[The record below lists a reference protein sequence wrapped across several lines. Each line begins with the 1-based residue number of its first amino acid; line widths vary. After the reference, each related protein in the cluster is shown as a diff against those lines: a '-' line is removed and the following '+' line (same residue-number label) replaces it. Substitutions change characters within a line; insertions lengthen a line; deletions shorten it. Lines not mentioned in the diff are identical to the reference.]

1 MIPATSQLHKLQ
13 RHYSCFRVL
22 SPVRPLPIA
31 VTHVSKV
38 LEPRSSREVQWQL
51 ACEAPQFQNYDHVS
65 DCSVQWANG
74 TRALKQL
81 YSDCTTTHLPIS
93 ITDKDHLMKEFP
105 IRSGLG
111 YDLPK
116 DEQQFLECVVTLWH
130 HILDDGHQKAGET
143 LSVQHQLNYPLQSC
157 SFVPDISI
165 TCNRERASLESKS
178 CTKGRS

>member
-1 MIPATSQLHKLQ
+1 MGRTVLPAEVLTLVDYCQHSTNNHHPYTHNSLVDGEDGQDSVPPDVCVSDLKTSSDGWHERLKQ
-13 RHYSCFRVL
+13 FRFL
-22 SPVRPLPIA
+22 
-31 VTHVSKV
+31 
-38 LEPRSSREVQWQL
+38 QL
-51 ACEAPQFQNYDHVS
+51 AQEAKSGPS
-65 DCSVQWANG
+65 DELI
-74 TRALKQL
+74 RMLEIF
-81 YSDCTTTHLPIS
+81 PIS

-165 TCNRERASLESKS
+165 TELFSELYFVGNL
-178 CTKGRS
+178 